1 MRIAVVDV
9 ETTGF
14 SPRRGD
20 RVLEIA
26 VVGLTDGQITDE
38 FCSLVNPQRD
48 VGATHVHGITAE
60 DVYSAPTFS
69 DLAGDLMERLEGSV
83 AIAAHNAR
91 FDHQFLLAEFGRA
104 GVALPDV
111 ETVCTMGL
119 GGGSLSYCCSK
130 FGLSEPSEAH
140 TALEDA
146 RASARILACCMER
159 GAAVRL
165 GQVPRWPTLAKS
177 GCAAMTRTEMRA
189 RAATNPYL
197 ERLTLLAETNRD
209 GRQFVGE
216 GMAYLALLG
225 RVMEDRR
232 IDDEE
237 GAALVDAAQSW
248 GLSLSEIDTLH
259 TEFLRGLAAAA
270 LMDGIVTESERRDLA
285 DVCRLLGRPAGE
297 MDQALSLAEGRI
309 QRSTASPTSGNDLTG
324 KSVCFTGELL
334 CSIGG
339 RAISREDAQ
348 ILAARAGL
356 EVKPSVTKKL
366 ELLVV
371 ADPHTRSGKAEK
383 ARQYGTRIIAEPV
396 FWKAIGVNVD

>member
-26 VVGLTDGQITDE
+26 IIGLTDGQITDE
-38 FCSLVNPQRD
+38 FSSLVNPQRD

-69 DLAGDLMERLEGSV
+69 DLAGDLMERLDGSV
-83 AIAAHNAR
+83 TIAAHNAR
-91 FDHQFLLAEFGRA
+91 FDHQFLLAEFDRA
-104 GVALPDV
+104 GVALP
-111 ETVCTMGL
+111 EIEAICTMGL

-130 FGLSEPSEAH
+130 FGLPEPSEAH
-140 TALEDA
+140 TALDDA
-146 RASARILACCMER
+146 RASARILANCIER
-159 GAAVRL
+159 VAAVRQ
-165 GQVPRWPTLAKS
+165 GKVPHWPKLPKS
-177 GCAAMTRTEMRA
+177 GRAAVTRTEMRI
-189 RAATNPYL
+189 RTATNPYL
-197 ERLTLLAETNRD
+197 ERLTQLAETNRD

-232 IDDEE
+232 IDDDE
-237 GAALVDAAQSW
+237 GAALIEAAQSW

-270 LMDGIVTESERRDLA
+270 LLDGVVTDAERKDLGV
-285 DVCRLLGRPAGE
+285 VCKLLGRPTGE
-297 MDQALSLAEGRI
+297 LDQALSLAEGRI
-309 QRSTASPTSGNDLTG
+309 QRSTAPAVGSDLTG

-334 CSIGG
+334 SSIGG
-339 RAISREDAQ
+339 QPISREDAQ

-366 ELLVV
+366 DVLVV

-383 ARQYGTRIIAEPV
+383 ARQYGTRIMAEPV
-396 FWKAIGVNVD
+396 FWKAIGVSVD